1 MNRTLVLFLVVLGI
15 GINAVP
21 YSDAASHSI
30 TFDSTTYF
38 LSSGQVGSSP
48 VKITVTDSSANLD
61 SGAIDTVTVNVSSD
75 TDTLGISLV
84 LSETGVNTGI
94 FENTNLIFMEAD
106 WQFAVTDSVTVSVDD
121 SSADTTAGI
130 DSASVIVVSESDG
143 TGITVSLSETSGS
156 SGVFTGTLQFTTGAS
171 GGNAVK
177 VAQGD
182 IVSVF
187 YAPSSQTSNALII
200 PNPDSGKG
208 ALQALVG
215 DTITATYNSVSD
227 TATIGS
233 SGGGGGGGGIAR
245 AGLVV
250 DAVAG
255 FGGGCRSDC
264 TPPTLGVTK
273 NGMRLVTDGFSYNGN
288 AADVQLYYTPYPL
301 ITVEVGQ
308 KNTAVLKVYENSGI
322 ENIRH
327 VELGFGIGQDKV
339 ISQSKA
345 VINYD
350 VSFDG
355 TTSVDVFDPEDAL
368 DEVDVSSRPVL
379 CTDQSL
385 EARCLEVTINHM
397 FRAPLEFNMVGTN
410 TWDAKRNSWQNYYNH
425 GIEITGESLNPPK
438 TVNVLDR
445 VGYSHTITL
454 IDSEHGIDKSGKL
467 WYKEKFWKQEL
478 DMSQRHDPITLHGI
492 DRDHMLFYDYMIN
505 QTRIAEKTFNEIVR
519 GKTIHNPDYGEN
531 YYLQIYPEPVS
542 RSGNELLQKQM
553 VQEMLRAQSV
563 VNDKWPDIVQTKNA
577 K

>member
-1 MNRTLVLFLVVLGI
+1 MNRTLVLLLVVLGT

-21 YSDAASHSI
+21 YSDASSHSI
-30 TFDSTTYF
+30 AFDSATYF
-38 LSSGQVGSSP
+38 LSSGQVGGSA

-61 SGAIDTVTVNVSSD
+61 SGAIDTVTINVSSD

-94 FENTNLIFMEAD
+94 FENTNLIFMEAN
-106 WQFAVTDSVTVSVDD
+106 WQFAIANSVTVTVDD

-130 DSASVIVVSESDG
+130 DSTSVTVVSESDG
-143 TGITVSLSETSGS
+143 TGITVSLQETSGT
-156 SGVFTGTLQFTTGAS
+156 SGIFTGTLQFTTGTS
-171 GGNAVK
+171 SGNAIK

-182 IVSVF
+182 IVSIF
-187 YAPSSQTSNALII
+187 YAPSSQISNALII

-215 DTITATYNSVSD
+215 DTITATYDSVSD

-264 TPPTLGVTK
+264 TPPTLGVTS
-273 NGMRLVTDGFSYNGN
+273 NGIRLVTDGFSYNGN
-288 AADVQLYYTPYPL
+288 TVDVQLYYTPYPL
-301 ITVEVGQ
+301 IPVEVGQ
-308 KNTAVLKVYENSGI
+308 KNTAVLKVYENGGI

-327 VELGFGIGQDKV
+327 VELGFGIGKDKV

-350 VSFDG
+350 IFFDG
-355 TTSVDVFDPEDAL
+355 TASVDVFDPEDAL
-368 DEVDVSSRPVL
+368 DEVDVSSRPVP

-385 EARCLEVTINHM
+385 EEKCLEVTINHM
-397 FRAPLEFNMVGTN
+397 FRTPLEFNMVGTN

-445 VGYSHTITL
+445 VGHLHTITL

-467 WYKEKFWKQEL
+467 WYKEKFWTQEI
-478 DMSQRHDPITLHGI
+478 DTSQRHDVITSHGI
-492 DRDHMLFYDYMIN
+492 DRNHMLFYDYMLD
-505 QTRIAEKTFNEIVR
+505 QTKIAQKTLDEIVR
-519 GKTIHNPDYGEN
+519 GKIIHNSDYGKN
-531 YYLQIYPEPVS
+531 YYLQIYPESVS
-542 RSGNELLQKQM
+542 RSENELLQKQII
-553 VQEMLRAQSV
+553 QEILQAQSV
-563 VNDKWPDIVQTKNA
+563 VNEKWPYIMLTKND